1 MAKLSTEKR
10 NDLPD
15 SSFGIPSKR
24 MYPLRDKDGK
34 PDKAHI
40 ESAVRLFGHASN
52 EDKPQ
57 LARNIL
63 KAANEAGMDT
73 SGWEQVHTWAKKE
86 SSKPKTTK
94 ESYVDSFDDEI
105 TMEAANAAA
114 LLNVKNQVQKIVGSA
129 FKFIGGSL
137 VPKFTMQSNDK
148 PEVALDVNADGNNV
162 ELTPKYNGKPDFMHK
177 RKGIALMRAADVIA
191 NFAESIVAG
200 YKPKPA
206 MENAYI
212 QIGNDVILQEQEDF
226 DTFMDEVGYVE
237 EDFVDREIHIV
248 DEYAIQEHTVQV
260 SSELLPYDQLLM
272 EHSYDADKNTIEI
285 DGKTMDAGT
294 LGTQYVRD
302 RMNKF
307 IQEFGSDQ
315 LFFAD
320 GRSDE
325 ECLTDLHDAYVRE
338 SELIDYQF
346 AEFIQEGKVWEKIK
360 GGIKQVWEWIKQFFG
375 WLGKMIMKF
384 IRFIGGLFKKKTKS
398 ADQCVEEALGEGTV
412 QEGAVVDIGKK
423 AFEVVKSGTKKVVK
437 IIGNRT
443 SDIPEDTIELITK
456 SIRVKVMQDNSS
468 LTIHKMD
475 SFGTK
480 DITKSYDTNGRG
492 KGLPK
497 GRKDAENPNQSPVW
511 SAYLSAYLIAG
522 GTLKGYSF
530 DDICKMVSGL
540 CGELKTSGT
549 ISQKF
554 EDNFCEMADKLL
566 HSLERLGGFNFIAAD
581 VDDIWK
587 DGIRIKFNEIREFGR
602 RITSLSNRLN
612 KIQLSDKQLSGTGRF
627 EMAMEQLVKFLERV
641 QMSFNQFSVE
651 IDTMWMVDAKLT
663 GVIKNGADLS
673 KVVKS
678 FVKAGIPTKYIR
690 HNVLVICDYAMQDG
704 AKPGLGQTRLCL
716 IPHDGDVVYKVA
728 MNGAGVTGN
737 RTETRQTRTMEKF
750 PSGRN
755 LIAKI
760 RDNWDDFVVTQD
772 KCDFDSNIDP
782 EDIVHMALD
791 AIDRFYGT
799 PDGCKYPYDF
809 VDIHEGN
816 VAFRHGTN
824 EVIIFDYGFL
834 RRREPTEPSSYE
846 KAFDEAKRKH
856 PNSALDHVK
865 IDFSAV
871 RKGKRIKDAYRYS
884 SASDSVAPNDRPDSS
899 FRI

>member
-86 SSKPKTTK
+86 SSKPTTTK

-191 NFAESIVAG
+191 SFAESIVAG

-212 QIGNDVILQEQEDF
+212 QIGDDVILQEQEDF

-237 EDFVDREIHIV
+237 EDFVDRDVHIV
-248 DEYAIQEHTVQV
+248 DEYATD
-260 SSELLPYDQLLM
+260 LLPYDQLLM
-272 EHSYDADKNTIEI
+272 EYSYDADTNTIEI

-346 AEFIQEGKVWEKIK
+346 SEFIQEGKVWEKIK
-360 GGIKQVWEWIKQFFG
+360 GGLKQVWEWIKTFFD
-375 WLGKMIMKF
+375 WLGRMVMKF

-412 QEGAVVDIGKK
+412 QEAAVVDIGKK

-437 IIGNRT
+437 IVGNRT

-468 LTIHKMD
+468 LIIHNMNADGGKH
-475 SFGTK
+475 
-480 DITKSYDTNGRG
+480 ITKLYDTNGRG

-497 GRKDAENPNQSPVW
+497 GRTDAENPNQSPVW
-511 SAYLSAYLIAG
+511 NAYLSAYLIAG

-530 DDICKMVSGL
+530 DDVCKMVSGL
-540 CGELKTSGT
+540 CGELKTSSVV
-549 ISQKF
+549 SQKF
-554 EDNFCEMADKLL
+554 EDSFCEMAEKLL
-566 HSLERLGGFNFIAAD
+566 GSIKSLFGFNIIDAD

-587 DGIRIKFNEIREFGR
+587 DGARIKYNEIREFGK
-602 RITSLSNRLN
+602 RITNLSDRLN

-690 HNVLVICDYAMQDG
+690 HNVLVICDYSMQDG
-704 AKPGLGQTRLCL
+704 AEPGLGQTRLCL
-716 IPHDGDVVYKVA
+716 IPHAGDVVYKVA
-728 MNGAGVTGN
+728 VNGAGITGN
-737 RTETRQTRTMEKF
+737 RTETKQTKTMEKF
-750 PSGRN
+750 PTGQR
-755 LIAKI
+755 LRLLARI
-760 RDNWDDFVVTQD
+760 RDNWDDYVVTQD
-772 KCDFDSNIDP
+772 KCEMQKFANDILHRIHDKIDQ
-782 EDIVHMALD
+782 
-791 AIDRFYGT
+791 FYWSI
-799 PDGCKYPYDF
+799 DGCKYPYDLYT
-809 VDIHEGN
+809 DLHEKN
-816 VAFRHGTN
+816 VACRYGVDP
-824 EVIIFDYGFL
+824 VIIDYGFL
-834 RRREPTEPSSYE
+834 RRREPTEPSAYD
-846 KAFDEAKRKH
+846 KAVAEAKRKH
-856 PNSALDHVK
+856 PDSTMDHVK
-865 IDFSAV
+865 IDFGAL
-871 RKGKRIKDAYRYS
+871 RGKPLRDAYKYV
-884 SASDSVAPNDRPDSS
+884 SDNDGGDTT
-899 FRI
+899 